1 MKRPWMVP
9 LASRPYLVTSVV
21 FAGIIAFGGLVLH
34 WPEDYFAFALLLY
47 LIVTLGIRLDD
58 ISRQIGSSFGRPTQ
72 IREDEETVL
81 GLLSDIHKQLAAI
94 DMSLTDIRQTLD
106 RSRGGGDRTDT
117 FPTDD
122 A

>member
-1 MKRPWMVP
+1 MKRAWIAP
-9 LASRPYLVTSVV
+9 LTTRPYFVTSVI
-21 FAGIIAFGGLVLH
+21 FLGIIAFGGLVLH

-72 IREDEETVL
+72 IREEDETLV
-81 GLLSDIHKQLAAI
+81 GLLIEIREALSAI
-94 DMSLTDIRQTLD
+94 DASLTDIRQTLD
-106 RSRGGGDRTDT
+106 RSIHDGDRSDTDS
-117 FPTDD
+117 TDD

>member
-1 MKRPWMVP
+1 MKRAWIAP
-9 LASRPYLVTSVV
+9 LTTRPYFVTSVI
-21 FAGIIAFGGLVLH
+21 FLGIIAFGGLVLH

-72 IREDEETVL
+72 IREEDETLV
-81 GLLSDIHKQLAAI
+81 GLLIEIREALSAI
-94 DMSLTDIRQTLD
+94 DASLTDIRQTLD
-106 RSRGGGDRTDT
+106 RSIHDEDRSDTDS
-117 FPTDD
+117 TDD

>member
-1 MKRPWMVP
+1 MKRAWIAP
-9 LASRPYLVTSVV
+9 LTTRPYFVTSVI
-21 FAGIIAFGGLVLH
+21 FLGIIAFGGLVLH

-72 IREDEETVL
+72 IREEDETLV
-81 GLLSDIHKQLAAI
+81 GLLIEIREALSAI
-94 DMSLTDIRQTLD
+94 DASLTDIRQTLD
-106 RSRGGGDRTDT
+106 RSINDEDRSDTDS
-117 FPTDD
+117 TDD

>member
-1 MKRPWMVP
+1 MKRAWMAP
-9 LASRPYLVTSVV
+9 LTTRPYFVTSVI
-21 FAGIIAFGGLVLH
+21 FLGIIAFGGLVLH

-72 IREDEETVL
+72 IREEDETLV
-81 GLLSDIHKQLAAI
+81 GLLIEIREALSAI
-94 DMSLTDIRQTLD
+94 DASLTDIRQTLD
-106 RSRGGGDRTDT
+106 RSINDEDRSDTDS
-117 FPTDD
+117 TDD